1 MFRNNKKQIFFYY
14 VFVVDCGI
22 DGKISFSGIHISGA
36 NKNWPFKRP
45 PFLNRSD
52 LTLADE

>member
-1 MFRNNKKQIFFYY
+1 MFFYY
-14 VFVVDCGI
+14 VFVGDCGI

-36 NKNWPFKRP
+36 NKNWPFKRS